1 MVNVKN
7 MYDDVVAL
15 QLHGKIKK
23 QDYEEVIPILE
34 DRIKEFGNINFYCE
48 LMNLEEIE
56 PKAIWEDLKFDAEH
70 ANDFNRIALVGDK
83 KWVEWMTKFS
93 SPFTSAKVE
102 YFDHSEKHKAMDWV
116 EGKVTLEN

>member
-23 QDYEEVIPILE
+23 QDYEEVIPILK
-34 DRIKEFGNINFYCE
+34 DRIEEFGSINFYCE
-48 LMNLEEIE
+48 LIDLEGIE
-56 PKAIWEDLKFDAEH
+56 PKAIWEDVKFDVEH
-70 ANDFNRIALVGDK
+70 AHDFNKIAIVGDQ
-83 KWVEWMTKFS
+83 KWTEWMTKFS

-102 YFDHSEKHKAMDWV
+102 YFDNTEKDKAMDWV
-116 EGKVTLEN
+116 EGKVSLTN